1 LTSDLADFIVSLG
14 GNGTILSQG
23 TDMSVAIS
31 GNFKL
36 ISEMKNS
43 EECQDTREA
52 ASDRKED
59 PIPADG
65 VAQGKLI
72 VAEDIQQ
79 GHITWKAMKLF
90 FSAVGGSYPI
100 LFFCA
105 FSFGLLLVDLSTM
118 FQTYLLGYWGSQYT
132 EADPKKINPFLYVL
146 FFGRGIASQSL
157 LQLPKWI
164 LSHLGHIGYQLCIFR
179 SPVPTWRFSSMYYYS
194 QTTG

>member
-1 LTSDLADFIVSLG
+1 
-14 GNGTILSQG
+14 
-23 TDMSVAIS
+23 MAIPQNS
-31 GNFKL
+31 KL
-36 ISEMKNS
+36 ISEMKSS
-43 EECQDTREA
+43 EECQDTREV
-52 ASDRKED
+52 ASDHKED
-59 PIPADG
+59 PIPTDG

-100 LFFCA
+100 LFFCVFA
-105 FSFGLLLVDLSTM
+105 FGLLLVDLSTM

-132 EADPKKINPFLYVL
+132 KADPKKINPFLYVL
-146 FFGRGIASQSL
+146 FFGLGIASQSL

-164 LSHLGHIGYQLCIFR
+164 LSHLDRIGYQFCIFR
-179 SPVPTWRFSSMYYYS
+179 SLVPTWRVSSMYYYP